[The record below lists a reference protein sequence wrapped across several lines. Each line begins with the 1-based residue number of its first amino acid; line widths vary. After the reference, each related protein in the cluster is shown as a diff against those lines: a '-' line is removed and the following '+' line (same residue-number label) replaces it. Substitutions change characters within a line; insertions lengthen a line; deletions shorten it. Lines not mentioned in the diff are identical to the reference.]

1 MADEKKEEKK
11 RKSIDPATIEIL
23 CKMEAEHISNAFERA
38 ETTKPCPIGHSGAC
52 CKICFMGPCRL
63 TGKTTEGV
71 CGATVDTVAA
81 RNFVRMIASGAAA
94 HSDHGRGMAMTL
106 IAAAKGEAPDYKIK
120 DERKLMVV
128 ARNLGVKT
136 EGRSKEEIALDV
148 GMTALAEFGK
158 QEGEL
163 LYIKRAPA
171 KRQEIWRNLGVV
183 PRGVDREVVETLHR
197 TVIGNDQDAE
207 HILMHGVR
215 CSLADGWGGSMM
227 STDIS
232 DILFGTPGPVASRSN
247 FGILKEDEV
256 NVVVHGHE
264 PTLSEMIVVA
274 AQDPEIIKYAKS
286 KGAKGINL
294 AGICCT
300 ANEILVRQGIGVV
313 GNFLQ
318 QELAIATGVVDAMV
332 VDIQCVMQ
340 GLVAVASKYHTK
352 VITTSPKAHIKGAER
367 VEFHEHNA
375 LETAK
380 KIIRMAIDNY
390 VKRDKSKIQIPDYI
404 DRMVAG
410 FSHEYIAYMQGG
422 IYRESFRPF
431 NDAVMQGKIRGAAGV
446 VGCNNPRVTQD
457 DSHVYIVRE
466 LIKND
471 VLVVT
476 TGCNAQACAKH
487 GLLTPEVMEIAGAGL
502 REICETIGIPPVLHM
517 GSCVDNSRILT
528 VLAQCVSEGGLG
540 NDVSDLPAVGFA
552 PEWMS
557 EKAVAI
563 GEYFAASGVNTFMG
577 VGHPAEGSEEVK
589 HILTKVWQE
598 KFGASYFFEPDHKK
612 AVADALAII
621 DAKREALKLEKYDPK
636 RYVRSKTYL
645 SNDYLTREQFDKGSR
660 SMSKV

>member
-1 MADEKKEEKK
+1 LADEKKEEKK

-128 ARNLGVKT
+128 AKNLGVKT

-286 KGAKGINL
+286 KGAKWINQ
-294 AGICCT
+294 AGIC
-300 ANEILVRQGIGVV
+300 
-313 GNFLQ
+313 
-318 QELAIATGVVDAMV
+318 
-332 VDIQCVMQ
+332 
-340 GLVAVASKYHTK
+340 
-352 VITTSPKAHIKGAER
+352 
-367 VEFHEHNA
+367 
-375 LETAK
+375 
-380 KIIRMAIDNY
+380 
-390 VKRDKSKIQIPDYI
+390 
-404 DRMVAG
+404 
-410 FSHEYIAYMQGG
+410 
-422 IYRESFRPF
+422 
-431 NDAVMQGKIRGAAGV
+431 
-446 VGCNNPRVTQD
+446 
-457 DSHVYIVRE
+457 
-466 LIKND
+466 
-471 VLVVT
+471 
-476 TGCNAQACAKH
+476 
-487 GLLTPEVMEIAGAGL
+487 
-502 REICETIGIPPVLHM
+502 
-517 GSCVDNSRILT
+517 
-528 VLAQCVSEGGLG
+528 
-540 NDVSDLPAVGFA
+540 
-552 PEWMS
+552 
-557 EKAVAI
+557 
-563 GEYFAASGVNTFMG
+563 
-577 VGHPAEGSEEVK
+577 
-589 HILTKVWQE
+589 
-598 KFGASYFFEPDHKK
+598 
-612 AVADALAII
+612 
-621 DAKREALKLEKYDPK
+621 
-636 RYVRSKTYL
+636 
-645 SNDYLTREQFDKGSR
+645 
-660 SMSKV
+660 

>member
-1 MADEKKEEKK
+1 LADEKKEEKK
-11 RKSIDPATIEIL
+11 RKSVDPAAIEIL
-23 CKMEAEHISNAFERA
+23 CKMESEQISNAFERA

-63 TGKTTEGV
+63 TGKTTVGV

-81 RNFVRMIASGAAA
+81 RNFVRMIAAGASA

-106 IAAAKGEAPDYKIK
+106 IAAATGEAPDYKIK
-120 DERKLMVV
+120 DEKKLMAV
-128 ARNLGVKT
+128 AGYLGVET
-136 EGRSKEEIALDV
+136 NGRSVQEIALDV
-148 GMTALAEFGK
+148 GKVALAEFGR
-158 QEGEL
+158 QDGEL
-163 LYIKRAPA
+163 LSIKRAPA
-171 KRQEIWRNLGVV
+171 KRQEVWRNIGVV
-183 PRGVDREVVETLHR
+183 PRGIDREIVETMHR
-197 TVIGNDQDAE
+197 THMGNDQDAE

-215 CSLADGWGGSMM
+215 CSLADGWGGSML

-232 DILFGTPGPVASRSN
+232 DILFGTPGPVAARSN

-274 AQDPEIIKYAKS
+274 AQDPQVIDYAKS

-300 ANEILVRQGIGVV
+300 ANEILMRQGIGVV

-332 VDIQCVMQ
+332 VDIQCIMQ
-340 GLVAVASKYHTK
+340 GLVEVASKYHTK

-380 KIIRMAIDNY
+380 KIVKMAVDNY
-390 VKRDKSKIQIPDYI
+390 AKRDKSKIQIPDYV

-431 NDAVMQGKIRGAAGV
+431 NDAVMQGRVRGAAGV
-446 VGCNNPRVTQD
+446 VGCNNPRVAHD
-457 DSHVYIVRE
+457 DPHTWIVKE

-476 TGCNAQACAKH
+476 TGCNAQACAKQ
-487 GLLTPEVMEIAGAGL
+487 GLLTPEVMEIAGPGL

-528 VLAQCVSEGGLG
+528 VLTQCVNEGGLG
-540 NDVSDLPAVGFA
+540 NDISDLPAAGFA

-557 EKAVAI
+557 EKAVSI
-563 GEYFAASGVNTFMG
+563 GQYFVASGVTTWMG

-589 HILTKVWQE
+589 QILE
-598 KFGASYFFEPDHKK
+598 KGFMEKLGASYFFEGDHEK
-612 AVADALAII
+612 AVAEALAHI

-645 SNDYLTREQFDKGSR
+645 SNDYLSAEQFDKGNR